1 MRYSPDLSLRIIPRI
16 GCPHLTPRRPP
27 LPQTGIQP
35 KEGILPS
42 EESSVAD
49 QKKCAHASCSCMT
62 DKKYC
67 STYCEEHKNTS
78 EIACDCGHPGCKGKL

>member
-1 MRYSPDLSLRIIPRI
+1 MPAFDPSEGLRFRKPASNR
-16 GCPHLTPRRPP
+16 
-27 LPQTGIQP
+27 
-35 KEGILPS
+35 KKGILPS

-49 QKKCAHASCSCMT
+49 QKKCAHPSCSCMT